1 MNRRHPASTALRDV
15 LRDQP
20 DLTVLCTHHP
30 ASVIETF
37 GANRM
42 VQLPITENAMIGMA
56 TGMALVGQRT
66 LVNVGRMAFLYTAL
80 DPLVN
85 QASKWRYMT
94 NGQFNVPLAI
104 RGLTRGGEN
113 LGAQHEHVSH
123 SLLSQI
129 PGVVVAVP
137 SSPNSAAG
145 LLRSA
150 LVHPDP
156 VVLLESPRLYAPD
169 WEGLPEPEPTSAPI
183 PFGLAHRVTEGH
195 DVTLVAIG
203 NTVRTILAAAKV
215 LSAHGRSVQII
226 DLRTAAPLDLDQLA
240 ELVSLTRSC
249 VLVDEES
256 GIGSLMHS
264 VAYHLMSSGVIEP
277 DRIRVLS
284 GAPCPM
290 PVSPEL
296 QAGLIPSVSTVVS
309 AALGVMVAPEQ
320 TIAFRG

>member
-1 MNRRHPASTALRDV
+1 MSRRHPASTALRDA

-20 DLTVLCTHHP
+20 DLAILCTNHP
-30 ASVIETF
+30 AEVVTLF
-37 GANRM
+37 GADRM
-42 VQLPITENAMIGMA
+42 VQLPIAENAMIGMA
-56 TGMALVGQRT
+56 TGMALVGRRT

-94 NGQFNVPLAI
+94 DGQFNVPLVI

-113 LGAQHEHVSH
+113 LGAQHEHVPH

-150 LVHPDP
+150 LIHPDP
-156 VVLLESPRLYAPD
+156 VVLLESPRLYAAG
-169 WEGLPEPEPTSAPI
+169 WEQLPEPEPTSAPL
-183 PFGLAHRVTEGH
+183 PFGVAHRVTEGR

-203 NTVRTILAAAKV
+203 NTVRTVLAAAKI
-215 LSAHGRSVQII
+215 LRTHGRSAQIV

-240 ELVSLTRSC
+240 ELMSATSSC
-249 VLVDEES
+249 VLVDEAPAIS
-256 GIGSLMHS
+256 SLMHS
-264 VAYHLMSSGVIEP
+264 VAYHLMSSAVIEP
-277 DRIRVLS
+277 NRLRVLS

-296 QAGLIPSVSTVVS
+296 QAGLVPSVSAVVS
-309 AALGVMVAPEQ
+309 AALDIMATSTKLTVFKG
-320 TIAFRG
+320 